1 MWNWLYYVH
10 CTYQQW
16 QSYAKPY
23 AAYRYWQDEPRM
35 LNSEDVRDEVGLR
48 DDTAFKNCNDPID
61 FTACEVFLRFPASSG
76 G

>member
-1 MWNWLYYVH
+1 MYIVH
-10 CTYQQW
+10 INSDRAMRNPMPHTGTV
-16 QSYAKPY
+16 
-23 AAYRYWQDEPRM
+23 QDEPRM

>member
-1 MWNWLYYVH
+1 MYIVH
-10 CTYQQW
+10 INSDRAMRNPIPHTGID
-16 QSYAKPY
+16 KT
-23 AAYRYWQDEPRM
+23 